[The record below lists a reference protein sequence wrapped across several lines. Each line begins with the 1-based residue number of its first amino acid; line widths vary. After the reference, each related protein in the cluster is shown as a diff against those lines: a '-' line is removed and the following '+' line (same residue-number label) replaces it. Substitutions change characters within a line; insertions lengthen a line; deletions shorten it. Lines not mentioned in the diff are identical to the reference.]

1 MNSYDINDK
10 RGIKDF
16 KRVTFSNY
24 KRADSRK
31 ALLNSLI
38 EGKIEPACYWSIEF
52 ICAGHFL
59 ELWDILLMFY
69 SKYINGGNP
78 KFPLYMQMRFNNFK
92 DIIISGYVD
101 NELKLRNNAKV
112 RILFAEV
119 VTILCLSTKTHALS
133 QVKINGSNLSISDI
147 PDKLKADSVNY
158 GNTFFK
164 KEDPK
169 ELFIAINEFVYNL
182 RNTRNAR
189 EVCYWFEWILEYE
202 AVCKKEKNNKINCS
216 ARDFMPIENKYRT
229 DIIWLIW
236 EIILN
241 ECDKMPIKNIINALF
256 ELFCIKFKP
265 SFKKKRRFLIY
276 NAITFIANGVNTN
289 INIYTEELK
298 ITNIKNKINTIYK
311 QVKKN
316 EVTPNTDY
324 LFNNSI
330 AERGNL
336 ENTIEKLE
344 TMNNINTVIPR
355 NK

>member
-1 MNSYDINDK
+1 MDRNDINDK
-10 RGIKDF
+10 RAIKDF
-16 KRVTFSNY
+16 KGVTFSNY
-24 KRADSRK
+24 KRVDSRK
-31 ALLNSLI
+31 ELLNSLI
-38 EGKIEPACYWSIEF
+38 EGKVEPACYWSIEF

-69 SKYINGGNP
+69 SKYINVCNP
-78 KFPLYMQMRFNNFK
+78 KFPLYMQLRFNNFK
-92 DIIISGYVD
+92 DIIISGYID

-112 RILFAEV
+112 RVLFAEV
-119 VTILCLSTKTHALS
+119 VAILCLSTKAHALS
-133 QVKINGSNLSISDI
+133 QVKVNGSNLSISDI
-147 PDKLKADSVNY
+147 PDKLRADSVNY

-189 EVCYWFEWILEYE
+189 EACYWFEWILDYE
-202 AVCKKEKNNKINCS
+202 VLCKKKRKKKINCY
-216 ARDFMPIENKYRT
+216 ARKFMPVENKYST

-236 EIILN
+236 EIILH
-241 ECDKMPIKNIINALF
+241 ESDKMPIKNIINALF

-265 SFKKKRRFLIY
+265 GSKTKRRFLIY
-276 NAITFIANGVNTN
+276 NALTFITNGVDTS
-289 INIYTEELK
+289 IDIYTEELK

-316 EVTPNTDY
+316 EITPKTDY

-336 ENTIEKLE
+336 ENTIAKLE
-344 TMNNINTVIPR
+344 TMNTINTVIPR

>member
-1 MNSYDINDK
+1 MNSEDINDK

-16 KRVTFSNY
+16 KGVTFSNY
-24 KRADSRK
+24 KRADSKK

-38 EGKIEPACYWSIEF
+38 EGKIEPSCYWSIEF

-69 SKYINGGNP
+69 SKYINIGNP
-78 KFPLYMQMRFNNFK
+78 KFPLYMLLRFNNFK
-92 DIIISGYVD
+92 EIIISGYVD

-119 VTILCLSTKTHALS
+119 ITILCLSTKTHALS
-133 QVKINGSNLSISDI
+133 PVKVNGSNLSISDI
-147 PDKLKADSVNY
+147 PDKLNADSVNY

-189 EVCYWFEWILEYE
+189 EVCYWFEWILDYE
-202 AVCKKEKNNKINCS
+202 VLCKKKNNNKINCS
-216 ARDFMPIENKYRT
+216 RRDFMPIENKYRR

-265 SFKKKRRFLIY
+265 NFKKKRRFLIY
-276 NAITFIANGVNTN
+276 NAITFITNGVNTT
-289 INIYTEELK
+289 IDIYTEELK
-298 ITNIKNKINTIYK
+298 ITTIKKKINTIYK

-316 EVTPNTDY
+316 ELTPKTDY

-330 AERGNL
+330 ASCDNL
-336 ENTIEKLE
+336 ENTIAKLE
-344 TMNNINTVIPR
+344 TMDSFNTVIPR